1 MATRGLIGMDV
12 GGSVVAAGLLTP
24 DGLVLAQAQE
34 PTHKRGPG
42 KALVTL
48 LDVIQRMIETA
59 RAFGVAVEGIGI
71 GVPGTVD
78 VERGV
83 VGRDVHHVPELEG
96 VSLAAT
102 VAGES
107 GIPVYVDNDVN
118 ALALGEWMFGAGR
131 GAASLVVLAIGTG
144 VGGGIIQDGRLV
156 RGQGGFGGELGHVPI
171 DFDGR
176 ACVCGGQGC
185 LKTYVSGTD
194 IALMGAERLKR
205 DVSAADVFRLAVEGD
220 PACGDLVAEVCRA
233 LGAGLAVIVNGLNPE
248 RLIVT
253 GGVAESL
260 KPLEPHIHSRLQRY
274 AFARALES
282 TRIEIVP
289 QTKQSTVRG
298 GAALVQYEVERRRA
312 AGASRAG

>member
-1 MATRGLIGMDV
+1 MPRRGFIGVDI
-12 GGSVVAAGLLTP
+12 GGSVMAAGVVTP
-24 DGLVLAQAQE
+24 EGEVVAQGQD

-42 KALVTL
+42 TAVATL
-48 LDVIQRMIETA
+48 LDLVQRMHLAA
-59 RAFGVAVEGIGI
+59 RAFGVTVEGIGI

-78 VERGV
+78 AERGAI
-83 VGRDVHHVPELEG
+83 GRDVHYVPDLAG
-96 VSLAAT
+96 APLAAT
-102 VAGES
+102 IAAQIGL
-107 GIPVYVDNDVN
+107 PVYVDNDVN
-118 ALALGEWMFGAGR
+118 VLALGEWTFGAGQ
-131 GAASLVVLAIGTG
+131 GARFLVVLAIGTG

-171 DFDGR
+171 NFDGR
-176 ACVCGGQGC
+176 ACICGGQGC

-194 IALMGAERLKR
+194 IALMGTERLKR
-205 DVSAADVFRLAVEGD
+205 NVSACDVFRMADEGD
-220 PACGDLVAEVCRA
+220 PACQEVVTEVCRA

-260 KPLEPHIHSRLQRY
+260 KPLELRIHTQLQRY

-289 QTKQSTVRG
+289 QSKQSTVRG
-298 GAALVQYEVERRRA
+298 GAALVQYECERRRA
-312 AGASRAG
+312 PIR